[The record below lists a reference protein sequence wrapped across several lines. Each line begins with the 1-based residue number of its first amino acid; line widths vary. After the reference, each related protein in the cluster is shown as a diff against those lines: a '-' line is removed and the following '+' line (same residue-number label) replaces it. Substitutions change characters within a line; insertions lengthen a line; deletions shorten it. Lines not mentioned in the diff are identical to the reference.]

1 MSISN
6 HPDYSEELQR
16 LNFTLDYLK
25 KYHSYILKEKER
37 IDREVDYNTK
47 HFSSDNSQQYID
59 LMINTTFQSSIS
71 QRLVNIEKA
80 HSKPYF
86 ARVDFTEDK
95 TGKYEKIYIGKLSL
109 MSEDQKELIIVDWR
123 APVANLYYE
132 GRLGEA
138 NYICPE
144 GKIDGQ
150 INLKR
155 QYTIEEG
162 ILKDFFDIDITTNDE
177 FLQAYLGANAD
188 NRLKDIVSTI
198 QVEQNRI
205 IRADMWKPLIVQGA
219 AGGGKTTIALHR
231 IAYLIYTYEKSFKPE
246 NFMIIAPS
254 RLFLNYIS
262 EVLPELGVDRVK
274 QITFEDFASELLEMR
289 FNLKDPNEKLSAII
303 NSKQTDEDI
312 KRNHLMIKAS
322 RFKSSLDFKKLI
334 DDYMRIVE
342 DELIPREDFKIED
355 FVLLTYDEIRRLFL
369 KEYKDLPMMKRVN
382 EIKKHLNNRLKLK
395 KDSILSKLQQDCDR
409 KIMSLKLEMPDSEE
423 RHRLIV
429 EAIDTKNK
437 HITNINSYAKKA
449 VKEYISKISPLKPL
463 EYYKRLMTTELFD
476 KLAEKYI
483 DKELIA
489 FIKSNQLELFNSKL
503 LEIEDL
509 APLTGIKYLVYG
521 LNEKIQVKHIVIDEA
536 QDFSLYQLYLLKQI
550 IKDSSFTI
558 LGDLSQGI
566 HSYRGTKDWNE
577 VGELV
582 FGNNCR
588 LLFLEQSY
596 RTTVEI
602 MEAANKVIKSLEDPN
617 LIPAKP
623 VIRHGEKVELI
634 IKNDMNEIARD
645 IKEKLD
651 KLEEMGY
658 KSAAVICKTMDEC
671 IELRTMLKG
680 LGKDIPIISGNE
692 KEYKGG
698 IIIVPSYLSK
708 GLEFD
713 LVIIANAS
721 KKTYTNS
728 ELDVKL
734 LYVAMTRPLHRLYIY
749 SAGEPLELLKN
760 I

>member
-123 APVANLYYE
+123 APIANLYYE

-155 QYTIEEG
+155 QHTIEEG
-162 ILKDFFDIDITTNDE
+162 ILKEFFDIDITTNDE

-188 NRLKDIVSTI
+188 SRLKDIVSTI

-246 NFMIIAPS
+246 NFMIIAPN

-303 NSKQTDEDI
+303 NSRQTDEDI
-312 KRNHLMIKAS
+312 KRKHLMMKAS

-342 DELIPREDFKIED
+342 DELIPQEDFKIED

-409 KIMSLKLEMPDSEE
+409 RIMSLKLEMPDSEE

-437 HITNINSYAKKA
+437 HITNINSYSKKA

-509 APLTGIKYLVYG
+509 APLTAIKYLVYG